1 MTRIQ
6 EANLELFKRYKKIL
20 NDYKKYADD
29 DIIIRTKKM
38 IDVALTVE
46 MLEDKQSRW
55 LGFTQGV
62 LAVYDLID
70 IDTERDISRKLFHKA
85 YKDMGLEKPKT
96 ISIS

>member
-1 MTRIQ
+1 MTKIQ
-6 EANLELFKRYKKIL
+6 EANIQLFKRYQKIL

-38 IDVALTVE
+38 IDVAIKVD

-70 IDTERDISRKLFHKA
+70 IEEERDISRKLFHKA
-85 YKDMGLEKPKT
+85 YKKMGIEKPKT
-96 ISIS
+96 ISV